1 MQSLSILFWTCSNIS
16 ARARLRYWISTS
28 RSDLDGMSLSN
39 KISVCLP
46 YVQIILFK
54 IQARILSKLLT
65 WCPFCKLPF
74 CANFVMPFSV
84 MPLCVLPFCV
94 MPFCV
99 LPLCVLPFCVM
110 PLCVMPFRVFLLCVM
125 SLFVMP
131 FRVLPLCV
139 MPPCVMPFSAWYIC
153 DSSFFSISFFYRG
166 LFFTNLIWLGTFQ
179 ILLNPFHF

>member
-28 RSDLDGMSLSN
+28 RSELDGMSLSN

-84 MPLCVLPFCV
+84 MPLCV
-94 MPFCV
+94 
-99 LPLCVLPFCVM
+99 
-110 PLCVMPFRVFLLCVM
+110 MPFRVFLLCVM

-139 MPPCVMPFSAWYIC
+139 MPPCVMPFCVMPFSAWYIC
-153 DSSFFSISFFYRG
+153 DSSFFSISFFSRG

>member
-16 ARARLRYWISTS
+16 ARARLRYWICTS

-65 WCPFCKLPF
+65 WCPFCKWPF
-74 CANFVMPFSV
+74 CANFVMPFYV

-94 MPFCV
+94 
-99 LPLCVLPFCVM
+99 L

-139 MPPCVMPFSAWYIC
+139 MPPCVMPFCVMPFSAWYIC

-179 ILLNPFHF
+179 ILLDPFHF

>member
-94 MPFCV
+94 
-99 LPLCVLPFCVM
+99 L
-110 PLCVMPFRVFLLCVM
+110 PLCVMPFRVLLLCIM

-139 MPPCVMPFSAWYIC
+139 MPPCVMPFCVMPFSAWYIC

>member
-28 RSDLDGMSLSN
+28 RSELDGMSLSN

-84 MPLCVLPFCV
+84 MPLCV
-94 MPFCV
+94 
-99 LPLCVLPFCVM
+99 
-110 PLCVMPFRVFLLCVM
+110 MPFRVFLLCVM
-125 SLFVMP
+125 LCLFSWCL
-131 FRVLPLCV
+131 FACCLCV
-139 MPPCVMPFSAWYIC
+139 MPPCVMPFCVMPFSAWYIC